1 MAGLSTNAWPLI
13 TFSTTAPHPRTGEP
27 TPRSRTCVYRG
38 IWADM
43 TLDPRAV
50 QALQEDA
57 AGSSGDGTKSGTAIN
72 PLAFDSDM
80 PTITTDVRMLKCPEM
95 LANNNVEIMAWTGPP
110 VASTNTQ
117 WRLRGRAFLLGSP
130 QGLEDSVE
138 RTAREGV
145 ARGMRRRKEEV
156 DGEAEGAWTFEREVT
171 AYFANMSPGI
181 KGMCPLPDIRR
192 NYF

>member
-1 MAGLSTNAWPLI
+1 
-13 TFSTTAPHPRTGEP
+13 
-27 TPRSRTCVYRG
+27 
-38 IWADM
+38 M

-50 QALQEDA
+50 QALQEHA

-156 DGEAEGAWTFEREVT
+156 DGAAEEAWTFEREVT